1 MENPGNGHGKTTTE
15 VASKYYGIPSTV
27 YQSMLGPANDT
38 FEGTPWPE
46 QSEQVPRGLASRPFV
61 TTQEKPVHLL
71 NES

>member
-1 MENPGNGHGKTTTE
+1 
-15 VASKYYGIPSTV
+15 
-27 YQSMLGPANDT
+27 MLGPADDT

-71 NES
+71 NER